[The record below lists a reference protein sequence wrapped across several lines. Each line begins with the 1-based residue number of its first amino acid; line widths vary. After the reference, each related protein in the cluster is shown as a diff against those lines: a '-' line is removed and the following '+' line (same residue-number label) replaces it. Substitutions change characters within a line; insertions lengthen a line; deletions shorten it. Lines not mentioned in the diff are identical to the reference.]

1 MKSVSHLTLETH
13 IISYTMINLGNKNKC
28 VAKGCWV
35 NFYLDIS
42 VFWVVAYWIKSKKVI
57 FWSQNMAWVP
67 LQCTSEFFH
76 PFLSSTRYKSYD
88 WLLTKV

>member
-42 VFWVVAYWIKSKKVI
+42 VFWVVAYWIKSKKSDILVPKYGLGAATMHVWIFPSVFIIHKVQVI
-57 FWSQNMAWVP
+57 WLTA
-67 LQCTSEFFH
+67 
-76 PFLSSTRYKSYD
+76 YKS
-88 WLLTKV
+88 